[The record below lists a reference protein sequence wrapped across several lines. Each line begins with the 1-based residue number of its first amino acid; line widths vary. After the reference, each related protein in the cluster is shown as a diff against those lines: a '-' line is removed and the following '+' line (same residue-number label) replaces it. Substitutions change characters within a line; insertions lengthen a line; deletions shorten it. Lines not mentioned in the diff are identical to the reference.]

1 MYKKAWCTCSLVVLL
16 IKPIAFLTLS
26 LPSPSCFRRVP
37 IDASSTVHINTFK
50 KRWNWTLWRKL
61 NSVHLLQ
68 THVPA
73 IFSVIVFML
82 MRFRHSLLVKR
93 IFSYKVRMT
102 VYNKHLESL
111 PDTSS
116 QIFDWKQFVRHSLSL
131 SLSVG
136 EQDSVDKQ
144 ARRVNQR
151 LTYHQQNDGKMDDER
166 NSLTIVGLARKVS
179 PNWSQ
184 ETMTCHSSNC
194 FSIVW
199 GQGNA
204 P

>member
-1 MYKKAWCTCSLVVLL
+1 
-16 IKPIAFLTLS
+16 
-26 LPSPSCFRRVP
+26 
-37 IDASSTVHINTFK
+37 
-50 KRWNWTLWRKL
+50 
-61 NSVHLLQ
+61 
-68 THVPA
+68 
-73 IFSVIVFML
+73 ML